1 MSKSN
6 SFESKILRHIL
17 INEAITGIGDANGLP
32 ASATA
37 GNVYLR
43 LHKVAL
49 GEADAGNTSEADYTG
64 YAPVAIARSAA
75 GFSEA
80 NGVATNVADI
90 VFGLCTA
97 AGHDIV
103 GWSLNT
109 TNSGAGTV
117 LYKGSILGNDGN
129 PATIAVA
136 VNGKPV
142 IAAGSLTISE
152 D

>member
-17 INEAITGIGDANGLP
+17 LNEAIATLGDAAGVLP
-32 ASATA
+32 SAAA
-37 GNVYLR
+37 GSVYLR

-64 YAPVAIARSAA
+64 YAAVAIPRTAL

-90 VFGLCTA
+90 AFAVCTA
-97 AGHDIV
+97 NGHDVV

-109 TNSGAGTV
+109 AAAGAGTV
-117 LYKGSILGNDGN
+117 LYKGQTLGYDGN